1 VSESPST
8 STLVMA
14 WGGLAGAGA
23 AAGGEGGVGGVE
35 DAAAEAAA
43 GAAGSVASASSVDLG
58 MALVAAASL
67 VAARAEG
74 GSARPQAKTAAIA
87 GGASRETSRVGS
99 DRFMGAREVYQKTK
113 KVPDLFWNRFVC
125 RPLGAVVVD
134 IVKGTRITPNQI
146 TLASFMVGVLAA
158 ALIIVLPGRAGLIL
172 AVLVYQASYVLDCAD
187 GMLARWRGIA
197 SPAGH
202 LLDFLMDELK
212 AFAILAAAAVRLH
225 FEHPEQPFLLL
236 GIGGLLCLASGIAL
250 TSFTRHPAIAPPKR
264 DAAPAQSL
272 VARGVRLV
280 ESGAKFLIH
289 YPSYILYVALTGR
302 LEFFLYPY
310 VAVNALYA
318 ARTWLG
324 VALRFGRA

>member
-1 VSESPST
+1 
-8 STLVMA
+8 
-14 WGGLAGAGA
+14 
-23 AAGGEGGVGGVE
+23 
-35 DAAAEAAA
+35 
-43 GAAGSVASASSVDLG
+43 
-58 MALVAAASL
+58 
-67 VAARAEG
+67 
-74 GSARPQAKTAAIA
+74 
-87 GGASRETSRVGS
+87 
-99 DRFMGAREVYQKTK
+99 MGAREVYQKTK

-125 RPLGAVVVD
+125 RPVAAVVVD
-134 IVKGTRITPNQI
+134 LVKDTRVTPNQI
-146 TLASFMVGVLAA
+146 TLASFAVGVVAA
-158 ALIIVLPGRAGLIL
+158 ALIGVLPGRTGLIA

-212 AFAILAAAAVRLH
+212 AFAILAAAALRLH

-236 GIGGLLCLASGIAL
+236 GIGGLVCLASGIAL
-250 TSFTRHPAIAPPKR
+250 TSFIRHPAIALPKSHAEPSR
-264 DAAPAQSL
+264 SL
-272 VARGVRLV
+272 VARLARLV

-289 YPSYILYVALTGR
+289 YPSYILYVALSGR

-310 VAVNALYA
+310 LAVNALYA